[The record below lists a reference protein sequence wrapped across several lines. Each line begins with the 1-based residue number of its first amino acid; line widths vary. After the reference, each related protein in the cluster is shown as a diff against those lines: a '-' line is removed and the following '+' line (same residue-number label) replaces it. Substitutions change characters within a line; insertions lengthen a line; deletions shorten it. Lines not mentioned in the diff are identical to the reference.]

1 MRSPILTGWAGG
13 PAAER
18 LALRGEESVV
28 GRALDSLTCLLGFMR
43 ERLADLLIA
52 WYMHDWQADPFARGA
67 YSYIPVGG
75 LDAPRLLAEPVEDTL
90 FFAREAT
97 DLSGRNGTVHGAM
110 ASGQRA
116 AGEIIQVR
124 HSSR

>member
-1 MRSPILTGWAGG
+1 MRAPILTGWAGG
-13 PAAER
+13 PAVER

-28 GRALDSLTCLLGFMR
+28 GRALDSLTCLLGLGR

-90 FFAREAT
+90 FFAGEAT
-97 DLSGRNGTVHGAM
+97 DLSGRNGTVHRAM

-116 AGEIIQVR
+116 AGEII
-124 HSSR
+124 